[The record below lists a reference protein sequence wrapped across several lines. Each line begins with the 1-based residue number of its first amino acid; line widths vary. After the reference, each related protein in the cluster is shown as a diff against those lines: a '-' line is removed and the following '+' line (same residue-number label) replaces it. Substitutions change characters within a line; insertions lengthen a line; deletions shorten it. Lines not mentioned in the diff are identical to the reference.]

1 MPTARWAIGID
12 LGGTNLRV
20 ARVDQDGEVAALRS
34 ERVAPGRES
43 QLDRI
48 HALIRELAGSHASDH
63 GAVSGI
69 GIGVAGR
76 VRQCDGQVLTAGFLD
91 LAGVPLGEMLEEQHG
106 VPVVVDNDAH
116 MAMFGEL
123 QIGAARGCQ
132 HAVMFTIGTGIG
144 GAVVT
149 DGSIY
154 YGHGIAGQLGH
165 LAVESSDRLC
175 RCGRFGC
182 IETYS
187 SGAVLNSLIA
197 EAGLE
202 PDVRA
207 DTLLAMARS
216 GDQVAAGVL
225 RRWATPLA
233 TAIDSV
239 MAALDPELVVLGGGL
254 GHIATEALESI
265 PLGSDWF
272 GRPVVD
278 AQLGDRAGVIGA
290 ALKAMATA
298 APHRQRA
305 VIGTGSRGA
314 TSST

>member
-1 MPTARWAIGID
+1 MPAARWAIGID

-48 HALIRELAGSHASDH
+48 HALIRELAGSHASER

-76 VRQCDGQVLTAGFLD
+76 VRQGDGHVLTAGFLD
-91 LAGVPLGEMLEEQHG
+91 LAGVPLGEMLEDHHG

-123 QIGAARGCQ
+123 QMGAARGCQ

-149 DGSIY
+149 DGRIY

-165 LAVESSDRLC
+165 LAVDSSDRLC

-182 IETYS
+182 IETHS
-187 SGAVLNSLIA
+187 SGAVLNSLIS
-197 EAGLE
+197 EAGLG

-207 DTLLAMARS
+207 DTLLAMSRS
-216 GDQVAAGVL
+216 GDPVAADVL

-254 GHIATEALESI
+254 GHIAKEALKSV
-265 PLGSDWF
+265 PQGSDWF

-290 ALKAMATA
+290 ALKAI
-298 APHRQRA
+298 APRTPDRQRVA
-305 VIGTGSRGA
+305 TDTGPRGA